1 MQGDAAGA
9 TMGTVAPVAFWGRMG
24 NDTTDGS
31 PYAGVHLDR
40 RAGAGAMTRQ
50 EDWVAETEHDGP
62 NDGRSETRTTLYYR
76 ESDTESAHLRS
87 RERHQL
93 HRDPDDR
100 RSWERLASQNDGVG
114 DSDRRQMNMKAD
126 IRRWTEIFG
135 SQLEC
140 SPSQRDR
147 VAQLI
152 IETDLNVAGSL
163 SVEKMILA
171 AISVVVDRE
180 QDPDD
185 DWTVD
190 DWIIYSDTFESM
202 MEDFG
207 MSRDELWRSR
217 RIVNE
222 MISSDT

>member
-1 MQGDAAGA
+1 
-9 TMGTVAPVAFWGRMG
+9 
-24 NDTTDGS
+24 
-31 PYAGVHLDR
+31 
-40 RAGAGAMTRQ
+40 
-50 EDWVAETEHDGP
+50 
-62 NDGRSETRTTLYYR
+62 
-76 ESDTESAHLRS
+76 
-87 RERHQL
+87 
-93 HRDPDDR
+93 
-100 RSWERLASQNDGVG
+100 
-114 DSDRRQMNMKAD
+114 MNMKAD